1 MSHAPQI
8 SNPSLENLLN
18 NVLKNTDIEN
28 PRSRA
33 ISIEAYQRYIEFLTE
48 AADNTPVSFDTSVT
62 IKVDGKTIRFP
73 NEQSMADFLM
83 ELK

>member
-28 PRSRA
+28 PRSHA

>member
-48 AADNTPVSFDTSVT
+48 AADTQVSFDTSVT

>member
-1 MSHAPQI
+1 MSRVPQI

-48 AADNTPVSFDTSVT
+48 AADTPVSFDTSVT

>member
-1 MSHAPQI
+1 
-8 SNPSLENLLN
+8 
-18 NVLKNTDIEN
+18 LKNTDIEN